1 MPQVFNR
8 LRDLALEQGIIEPE
22 QGRKPDC
29 KLKYYVND
37 ESVCKS
43 AFASLHFMGTNPRL
57 ATLLKAVFEAKL
69 AAPIDVRYITKKPG
83 TTPSP
88 KSGEVYS
95 YLESLYHSVAES
107 LPDDTE
113 ADFKPHHVAAP
124 ESDDELAEQANIIIR
139 GGNRSTLGSL
149 KDSGVRYLPPGSLY
163 DQYKQYLALEFPHVS
178 FNTFISVWK
187 KDFPNLQF
195 RGKRQHAIC
204 ATCTRDR
211 LLIKALPVTAR
222 LKQRLLY
229 ERHLADQYHDRQ
241 QYWQIRAASRTTA
254 QNVAQ
259 NVGCENRTLALIID
273 SVDQQ
278 KFSWPRARFLLSKDF
293 GTFNR
298 PRLHC
303 TAVIVHGWG
312 VWTFISHSDIR
323 MCGSSTVEMLS
334 YVFSELQEAGCPLH
348 TMNVNIQMD
357 NTSTTNKNATVFSWM
372 GACVSMGICRTMCAS
387 FLRTG
392 HTHED

>member
-29 KLKYYVND
+29 KLQYYVND
-37 ESVCKS
+37 ESVRKS

-57 ATLLKAVFEAKL
+57 ATLLKAVFEGKL
-69 AAPIDVRYITKKPG
+69 AAPIDVRHITKKPG

-163 DQYKQYLALEFPHVS
+163 DQHKQYLALEFPHVS

-204 ATCTRDR
+204 ATCTRHR

-273 SVDQQ
+273 FSGSTKIFMAPSALPAEQGLWDVQQ
-278 KFSWPRARFLLSKDF
+278 
-293 GTFNR
+293 
-298 PRLHC
+298 
-303 TAVIVHGWG
+303 
-312 VWTFISHSDIR
+312 
-323 MCGSSTVEMLS
+323 
-334 YVFSELQEAGCPLH
+334 
-348 TMNVNIQMD
+348 
-357 NTSTTNKNATVFSWM
+357 TSTTLHCGDSPRVGRKYSGNAVVRFFRTERSRMPVTHDEREYTDGQHKYNQQECNSILLD
-372 GACVSMGICRTMCAS
+372 GSMCFNGYLPHHVRLLPQNRSYTRG
-387 FLRTG
+387 LRTAPKS
-392 HTHED
+392 